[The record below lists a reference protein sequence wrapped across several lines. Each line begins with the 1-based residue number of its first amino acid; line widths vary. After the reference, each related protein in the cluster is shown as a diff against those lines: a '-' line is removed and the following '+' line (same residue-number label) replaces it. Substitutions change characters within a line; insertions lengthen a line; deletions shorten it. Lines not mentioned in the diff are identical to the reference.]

1 MASWMAKVGSA
12 VLMAVVAGT
21 PLMAEEAA
29 PPAVTPV
36 PPASMTL
43 RQALDAV
50 NQSLSRVDVPLLL
63 DIYQHNPDPI
73 AHVLAAMALERI
85 HYNLDKATE
94 DARLCEKEL
103 IGKRPGVALYC
114 ARLAN
119 GNLRLA
125 QGAKAAE
132 ADELDMV
139 KRFAGRVPQSEL
151 DSMSTYVAARR
162 ETPEFR
168 LSKPEGDFSI
178 PLLKASYDQ
187 RGALRVEAA
196 NGESARV
203 TLDTGAGPLVLDQ
216 DTAERLGVRSVGID
230 GRTRGVFSKN
240 IPTEHGILESAHIGE
255 ITLEN
260 VPVEIV
266 PADRHLI
273 GMDILRL
280 LGAFRLTQREL
291 IVYGK
296 DGNRPACDDPML
308 VSTSVWANSLRA
320 VTNLSINGTPR
331 TTLLDSGSAFYLNG
345 NQAAMD
351 EVKAIYN
358 RRMRIRDVGA
368 THAARVSQATAE
380 VIVSGQPIQMT
391 FGVFRDAD
399 LPWSYILGSGSLGD
413 MDFFFDFDRR
423 HTCVLVHDNLH

>member
-1 MASWMAKVGSA
+1 MASWMARLGS
-12 VLMAVVAGT
+12 VVIIAAIAGT

-29 PPAVTPV
+29 PPPSPV
-36 PPASMTL
+36 APANMTV

-50 NQSLSRVDVPLLL
+50 NQSLNRVDVPLLL
-63 DIYQHNPDPI
+63 DIYQDNPDPI

-151 DSMSTYVAARR
+151 DTMTAYVAARR
-162 ETPEFR
+162 ETPEFH
-168 LSKPEGDFSI
+168 LAKPEGDFSI

-216 DTAERLGVRSVGID
+216 DTAERLGVRSIGID

-240 IPTEHGILESAHIGE
+240 IPTEHGILESAHIGD

-266 PADRHLI
+266 LSDRRLI
-273 GMDILRL
+273 GMNILRL

-291 IVYGK
+291 VVYGK
-296 DGNRPACDDPML
+296 DGNRPTCDDPML
-308 VSTSVWANSLRA
+308 VSTGVWANSLRA

-358 RRMRIRDVGA
+358 RHMRIRDVGA

-413 MDFFFDFDRR
+413 MDFFFDFDHR
-423 HTCVLVHDNLH
+423 HTCVQVHDDLH